1 MKAKSIGFSDLVIIF
16 VVAFIGL
23 LFLIP
28 MQLVLSTSFSS
39 ESALMKDGFS
49 LVPRQFS
56 LDAHKMVY
64 RDNITLLRS
73 YMISLLMLFIG
84 TPLAVITTACA
95 AFMLANDS
103 IKLKYRNRF
112 ALFFFIPMV
121 LQAGLVPWY
130 MMCTALGLRDNVF
143 ALIVPSLIFNAFNL
157 FLVRNYFSKLPSSL
171 HDSAKIDGANDLIIA
186 FRIYFPI
193 SLPVLAVIT
202 LFYGLGY
209 WNDWFNAI
217 MLVDNR
223 KLYPLQYLLFRLQSE
238 VRMMREMQTINPA
251 AALTYELP
259 SNSLKMAV
267 VIATIGPIIILF
279 PFLQRFF
286 IKGLIIGSVKG

>member
-1 MKAKSIGFSDLVIIF
+1 MKKNSISFSDLVILI
-16 VVAFIGL
+16 VIAFIGV

-39 ESALMKDGFS
+39 ESELMKYGFS
-49 LVPRQFS
+49 LFPRQFS
-56 LDAHKMVY
+56 FDAHKMVY
-64 RDNITLLRS
+64 KDNTILLRS
-73 YMISLLMLFIG
+73 YMISLLVLFIG

-95 AFMLANDS
+95 AFMLANNS

-121 LQAGLVPWY
+121 FSAGLVPWY
-130 MMCTALGLRDNVF
+130 MMSTNLGFRDNMF
-143 ALIVPSLIFNAFNL
+143 ALIVPSLIFNPFNL
-157 FLVRNYFSKLPSSL
+157 FLARNYFNKLPSSL
-171 HDSAKIDGANDLIIA
+171 HDSAKIDGANDLAIA
-186 FRIYFPI
+186 FKIYFPI

-202 LFYGLGY
+202 LFYGIGY

-217 MLVDNR
+217 MLVDDRN
-223 KLYPLQYLLFRLQSE
+223 LYPLQYLLFRLQSE
-238 VRMMREMQTINPA
+238 VRMMREMQTINPSA
-251 AALTYELP
+251 APTYVLP
-259 SNSLKMAV
+259 SDSLKMAI

-279 PFLQRFF
+279 PFLQRYF